1 MAFLYRNVMQ
11 VLQPLSPR
19 WIFAAWI
26 RLRSA
31 SVAWASDGQNCR
43 CCSRSPDDDQVDW
56 RLIRRV
62 RSEEQRGLDSENPSP
77 MVLPL
82 VKGLVLGLVLVLVLV
97 QQILDVGIK

>member
-1 MAFLYRNVMQ
+1 MDTVAQGER
-11 VLQPLSPR
+11 R
-19 WIFAAWI
+19 
-26 RLRSA
+26 
-31 SVAWASDGQNCR
+31 AWASDGQNCR

-62 RSEEQRGLDSENPSP
+62 RSEEQRGLESENPSL

-97 QQILDVGIK
+97 LGQQIFDVSIK